1 MTGKFTPVV
10 LFICRKEVTT
20 QMMNVLLF
28 MVDLRVMDAFD
39 TKTLTG

>member
-1 MTGKFTPVV
+1 
-10 LFICRKEVTT
+10 
-20 QMMNVLLF
+20 MMNVLLF